1 MKSICVFGVFVADLC
16 FVANAIPEKG
26 QTILGNKHI
35 IGPGGKGSNQA
46 IAAARLGGKV
56 NFITKIGKDQNA
68 NMALNLYKEV
78 GINTDSIIQDE
89 NQLTGVAGIMI
100 NEKTGDNAI
109 NIVPGAAGSLTN
121 KDIDKNL
128 SFIENSE
135 IFLTQLETPY
145 EVTSYALQKAKE
157 TGSITIFNP
166 APASNINESDFKCMD
181 YFTPNE
187 TEASY
192 YLKKKVE
199 SKTEIEEAAKNFL
212 NKGVKNIV
220 ITLGSKGVY
229 FANSSESYFL
239 DAFNLKDKVIDTTGA
254 GDAFN
259 GAFAYALSKNHK
271 DKDALEFA
279 NKVAGISTTRAG
291 AANAMPKLKEVE
303 DYG

>member
-1 MKSICVFGVFVADLC
+1 M
-16 FVANAIPEKG
+16 
-26 QTILGNKHI
+26 
-35 IGPGGKGSNQA
+35 
-46 IAAARLGGKV
+46 
-56 NFITKIGKDQNA
+56 
-68 NMALNLYKEV
+68 YKR
-78 GINTDSIIQDE
+78 Q
-89 NQLTGVAGIMI
+89 
-100 NEKTGDNAI
+100 
-109 NIVPGAAGSLTN
+109 
-121 KDIDKNL
+121 
-128 SFIENSE
+128 
-135 IFLTQLETPY
+135 
-145 EVTSYALQKAKE
+145 VTSYALQKAKE

-187 TEASY
+187 TEASF
-192 YLKKKVE
+192 YLKKNVE

-212 NKGVKNIV
+212 NKGVKNII

-239 DAFNLKDKVIDTTGA
+239 DAIKLKDKVIDTTGA

-279 NKVAGISTTRAG
+279 NKVAGISTTRVG

-303 DYG
+303 DY

>member
-16 FVANAIPEKG
+16 FVADAIPEKG
-26 QTILGNKHI
+26 QTILGYKHI
-35 IGPGGKGSNQA
+35 VGPGGKGSNQA
-46 IAAARLGGKV
+46 ITAARLGGKV
-56 NFITKIGKDQNA
+56 NFITKIGNDQNA
-68 NMALNLYKEV
+68 NMALNLYKEA

-109 NIVPGAAGSLTN
+109 NIVPGAAGSLTD
-121 KDIDKNL
+121 KDIDKNI

-187 TEASY
+187 TEASF
-192 YLKKKVE
+192 YLKKNVE

-239 DAFNLKDKVIDTTGA
+239 DAFNLKDEVIDTTGA

-259 GAFAYALSKNHK
+259 GAFAYALSMNHK
-271 DKDALEFA
+271 DKAALEFA
-279 NKVAGISTTRAG
+279 NKVAGISTTRVG

-303 DYG
+303 DY

>member
-35 IGPGGKGSNQA
+35 VGPGGKGSNQA

-121 KDIDKNL
+121 KDIDKNI

-187 TEASY
+187 TEASF
-192 YLKKKVE
+192 YLKKNVE
-199 SKTEIEEAAKNFL
+199 SKIEIEEAAKNFL

-279 NKVAGISTTRAG
+279 NKVAGISTTRVG

-303 DYG
+303 DY